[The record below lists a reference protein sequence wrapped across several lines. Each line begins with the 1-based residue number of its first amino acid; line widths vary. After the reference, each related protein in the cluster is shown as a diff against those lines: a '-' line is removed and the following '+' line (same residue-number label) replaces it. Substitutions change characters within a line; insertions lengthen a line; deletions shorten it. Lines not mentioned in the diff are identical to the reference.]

1 MKAVSDG
8 YKYYEEKSAVESD
21 RVAKWATS
29 ERVIREDLQEEVTF
43 RLPDDKRG
51 RFKAKSWKQSVPEGE
66 EHKQKPGGENKLG
79 LFDVQEGGQHGCG
92 PVDEE
97 QSTWT

>member
-29 ERVIREDLQEEVTF
+29 ERVIREDL
-43 RLPDDKRG
+43 
-51 RFKAKSWKQSVPEGE
+51 
-66 EHKQKPGGENKLG
+66 
-79 LFDVQEGGQHGCG
+79 
-92 PVDEE
+92 
-97 QSTWT
+97 